1 MKRNSFIIEL
11 IKSPPFLI
19 FIVLVLAITLG
30 MIIANRKEKVVQMK
44 EDVLYIKPKQG
55 DTTQPEK

>member
-19 FIVLVLAITLG
+19 FIILVLAIILG
-30 MIIANRKEKVVQMK
+30 VFFANRKDKVVKMK
-44 EDVLYIKPKQG
+44 EEVLYIKPSQG
-55 DTTQPEK
+55 DTTKP

>member
-30 MIIANRKEKVVQMK
+30 VILANRKEKVVHMK

-55 DTTQPEK
+55 DTAQPEE

>member
-1 MKRNSFIIEL
+1 MIEL

-19 FIVLVLAITLG
+19 FIILVLIITLG
-30 MIIANRKEKVVQMK
+30 VIIANRKEKVVQLK

-55 DTTQPEK
+55 DTTKPGE